1 MNGEG
6 VREKYLSSNVSV
18 ILMKLLKSDENVLTV
33 MTPQDRNW
41 IS

>member
-6 VREKYLSSNVSV
+6 VRETYLSSNVSV
-18 ILMKLLKSDENVLTV
+18 ILIKLLKSDENVLIV
-33 MTPQDRNW
+33 MTPQDRNC